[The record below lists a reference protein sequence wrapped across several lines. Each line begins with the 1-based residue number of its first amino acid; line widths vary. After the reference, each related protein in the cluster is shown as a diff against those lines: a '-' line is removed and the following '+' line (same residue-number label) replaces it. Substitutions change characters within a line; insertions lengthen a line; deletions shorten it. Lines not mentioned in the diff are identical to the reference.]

1 MANKLVFYHAPRLAF
16 IVMFIKSLHLGLIG
30 LFLCAAS
37 AWAGTSA
44 LQGVVKDPKGKPIK
58 AADIRIEARD
68 GSKLLKTVKTDAT
81 GHYISAGLPVGTYR
95 VTLIVNGAIKASIN
109 NTKTTLGAPTELNFD
124 LKPGSASQASG
135 SAKKGK
141 HMVWMPP
148 QTGTHMGGRWVEVDD
163 NGNAA
168 TIGADNVQKVDGS
181 AVTQLQGRAYSAP
194 SGGGH

>member
-1 MANKLVFYHAPRLAF
+1 
-16 IVMFIKSLHLGLIG
+16 MFIKSLHLGLIG
-30 LFLCAAS
+30 LFLFAAS
-37 AWAGTSA
+37 ALAGNSV
-44 LQGVVKDPKGKPIK
+44 LQGVVKDPKGNPIK

-95 VTLIVNGAIKASIN
+95 VTLIVNGAIRASIN

-124 LKPGSASQASG
+124 LKPASTSQTSG
-135 SAKKGK
+135 SVKKGK

-148 QTGTHMGGRWVEVDD
+148 QTGTHMGGRWVEVDA

-168 TIGADNVQKVDGS
+168 TTGADNVQKVDGS
-181 AVTQLQGRAYSAP
+181 ALRQVQGTTGMP
-194 SGGGH
+194 STAGGH

>member
-1 MANKLVFYHAPRLAF
+1 
-16 IVMFIKSLHLGLIG
+16 MFIKSLHLGLIG
-30 LFLCAAS
+30 LFLFAAS
-37 AWAGTSA
+37 AWAGNSA

-81 GHYISAGLPVGTYR
+81 GHYISDGLPAGTYR

-109 NTKTTLGAPTELNFD
+109 NTKTKLGAPTELNFD
-124 LKPGSASQASG
+124 LKPASASQASG

-148 QTGTHMGGRWVEVDD
+148 QTGSHMGGRWVEVDD
-163 NGNAA
+163 NGNAS
-168 TIGADNVQKVDGS
+168 TTGADNVQKVDGS